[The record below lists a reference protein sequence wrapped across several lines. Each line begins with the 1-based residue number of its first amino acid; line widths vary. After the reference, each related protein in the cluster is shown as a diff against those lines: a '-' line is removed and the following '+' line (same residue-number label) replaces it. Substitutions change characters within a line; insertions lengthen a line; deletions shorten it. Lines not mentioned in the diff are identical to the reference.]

1 MSESESA
8 EVSSEKVMGNRV
20 KTDCCLQ
27 QNHLLSAL
35 KSRSFYEFEFAL
47 VELQSNLKATGGH
60 LNDLEVFDLI
70 LSTPKSGKFIELC
83 LGAGA
88 SFYKVSRSANS
99 EKQTVNP
106 HLLSE
111 PHPRSSHWKSP
122 SLRDALTTFRSC
134 CDHPGRKPR
143 TLSSMRF

>member
-8 EVSSEKVMGNRV
+8 EVSSEKVIGNRV
-20 KTDCCLQ
+20 ETDCCLQ
-27 QNHLLSAL
+27 QKRMVNAF
-35 KSRSFYEFEFAL
+35 KRSNFYEFEFAL
-47 VELQSNLKATGGH
+47 MALHSNLKATGGH

-83 LGAGA
+83 LEAGG

-106 HLLSE
+106 
-111 PHPRSSHWKSP
+111 P
-122 SLRDALTTFRSC
+122 SLANLIHEVPIRNRL
-134 CDHPGRKPR
+134 
-143 TLSSMRF
+143 RFAML